1 MRYTAEESALLQ
13 TLANQSSV
21 AIKNGYLYRESL
33 AKSIIEEEL
42 AVARRIQQQFLPQS
56 LPSTPKLDLAAL
68 NVQTREVGGDY
79 YDVVGL
85 GNGEYLVVIA
95 DVAGKGVPA
104 ALLASMVQASIRTQA
119 QDRRPMGELMCR
131 LNRLVYDATPED
143 RFATCVLAHIG
154 GDDPMLFSN
163 AGHNFPIVL
172 PAAGGWRY
180 LEEGGIPLGVAP
192 EFAYLE
198 ASARLQDGD
207 SLLLYTDGI
216 TDARNL
222 DGEDYGEERLQSLAG
237 RLPRDYTA
245 KQIVQAVAED
255 VSQFTGGAEQADDIT
270 LVALKTR

>member
-1 MRYTAEESALLQ
+1 
-13 TLANQSSV
+13 
-21 AIKNGYLYRESL
+21 
-33 AKSIIEEEL
+33 
-42 AVARRIQQQFLPQS
+42 
-56 LPSTPKLDLAAL
+56 
-68 NVQTREVGGDY
+68 
-79 YDVVGL
+79 
-85 GNGEYLVVIA
+85 VVIA